1 MSGNGGGD
9 DLLKFLLYVGQ
20 AKRTLRTGWVLRGV
34 ERVESIADH
43 MYRMAVMSLLLPT
56 ISEQSKVRCMKLALV
71 HDLAESVVGDLT
83 EFDGIPKSE
92 KHRRESESMLHL
104 TRLLPVDVGTEIFS
118 LFNEYVDQ
126 KTNEANLVKDLD
138 IFDMLVQ
145 AYEYEKIQG
154 ENGFLEEFF
163 QSSVS
168 KVKTDIVKKWLEQLI
183 QCRSSTKQFQLPS
196 DSNLN
201 TMLKYILYDNQGT
214 YLYKLPVSD
223 IREKVNDFISS
234 SKSQNDNS
242 SSIDTIE
249 HLTNLVKDVE
259 D

>member
-1 MSGNGGGD
+1 
-9 DLLKFLLYVGQ
+9 
-20 AKRTLRTGWVLRGV
+20 
-34 ERVESIADH
+34 
-43 MYRMAVMSLLLPT
+43 
-56 ISEQSKVRCMKLALV
+56 
-71 HDLAESVVGDLT
+71 
-83 EFDGIPKSE
+83 
-92 KHRRESESMLHL
+92 
-104 TRLLPVDVGTEIFS
+104 
-118 LFNEYVDQ
+118 
-126 KTNEANLVKDLD
+126 
-138 IFDMLVQ
+138 
-145 AYEYEKIQG
+145 YEYEKIQD

-259 D
+259 DQYD